1 MLTAIAC
8 GQNTGCGRATAPV
21 EDGLAPSMDA
31 PKSQIDGRAKW
42 LRDAL
47 LADNRDLLER
57 EDALTRGKFIK
68 MRATAYNYF
77 RGTAA
82 IYYRD
87 MLTPGKL
94 NIPSAYTTKDNAHTL
109 LVGDPHPENYGSF
122 RRANGQMVIDLN
134 DFDGATYGPFYLDVR
149 RLALGFYVMGQMAID
164 AKLFSPEDRQQLIK
178 AVIAGYT
185 EQILNAKKPIQQ
197 SFDPGQGQRQARA
210 VFADLIRRAERDGK
224 IKEELTEYTQIN
236 KNGQRTIKLG
246 VVEASTDPL
255 LFRDKIIK
263 PKQPYI
269 NGIKNAHQRYTKTLI
284 KNAPTGAPK
293 SPASFKGF
301 GRRLG
306 AGVSSYPVERF
317 YVIIEGPTT
326 ANEDD
331 VLLEYK
337 EILNPPALPGLTQ
350 LTNRRATNNAQR
362 VVQYQRQLQFADDVD
377 PWLGWI
383 NLNPISFRVRERTK
397 YQKGVGVDRILEKLA
412 ENEWSKQDIFDYAHD
427 AGRILAR
434 AHARAK
440 TIHGKPGQ
448 QVIEQALKNKAQA
461 FEKETLDAVNTYG
474 PVTLDDYQRFIGLL
488 EAHGT
493 ALGYRPI
500 KPNTPTR

>member
-8 GQNTGCGRATAPV
+8 GQHAGCGRATSPV

-31 PKSQIDGRAKW
+31 PNTKIDGRAKW
-42 LRDAL
+42 LRDVL

-68 MRATAYNYF
+68 MRATPYNYF

-94 NIPSAYTTKDNAHTL
+94 NIPSAFTTKDNAHTL

-122 RRANGQMVIDLN
+122 RRANGKMIIDLN

-149 RLALGFYVMGQMAID
+149 RLALGFYIMGQMGID
-164 AKLFSPEDRQQLIK
+164 AKRFTPEDRQTLIK

-185 EQILNAKKPIQQ
+185 EQILNAKTPIQQ
-197 SFDPGQGQRQARA
+197 SFDPGQGQTQART

-224 IKEELTEYTQIN
+224 IKEELTEYTQID
-236 KNGQRTIKLG
+236 KNGQRSIKLG
-246 VVEASTDPL
+246 VVEKSTDPL
-255 LFRDKIIK
+255 LFRDKIVK
-263 PKQPYI
+263 PKPMYI
-269 NGIKNAHQRYTKTLI
+269 KGIKNAYQDYTKTLT
-284 KNAPTGAPK
+284 KTP
-293 SPASFKGF
+293 PAGIPISQAAFKGF

-317 YVIIEGPTT
+317 YVIIEGPTNN
-326 ANEDD
+326 ADD
-331 VLLEYK
+331 DILLEYK
-337 EILNPPALPGLTQ
+337 EILNPAVLPGLTQ

-362 VVQYQRQLQFADDVD
+362 VVQYQRQLQFADDID

-383 NLNPISFRVRERTK
+383 KLDPISFRVRERTK
-397 YQKGVGVDRILEKLA
+397 YQKGVGVDRILEKLS
-412 ENEWSKQDIFDYAHD
+412 EDKWSKQDIFDYAHD

-434 AHARAK
+434 AHARTK
-440 TIHGKPGQ
+440 TIHGKLGQ
-448 QVIEQALKNKAQA
+448 QVIEQALTGKAQA
-461 FEKETLDAVNTYG
+461 FEKETLDAINTYG
-474 PVTLDDYQRFIGLL
+474 PVTLDDYQRFITLL
-488 EAHGT
+488 EEHGT

-500 KPNTPTR
+500 KPIIPTR